1 MSIFFTV
8 NQTATKLNRPKAMYK
23 EIYLVDDEDLVNTVN
38 AIHFR
43 RMGMEDRVKSF
54 TNPELALDDLRYRD
68 DPKVKTLILLD
79 INMPEMSGF
88 EFLEF
93 MMLEDFPQSNEVL
106 LVTSSE
112 SDSDKEEAKK
122 YEKYVKEFITKPLRI
137 EHLEDYLQSANK

>member
-1 MSIFFTV
+1 
-8 NQTATKLNRPKAMYK
+8 MYK

-38 AIHFR
+38 TIHFR

-54 TNPELALDDLRYRD
+54 TNPELALDELRFRD
-68 DPKVKTLILLD
+68 NPNVKTLILLD

-93 MMLEDFPQSNEVL
+93 MMLEEFPETNEVL

-112 SDSDKEEAKK
+112 SDEDKEEAKK
-122 YEKYVKEFITKPLRI
+122 YEKYVKEFITKPLQI
-137 EHLEDYLQSANK
+137 SHLEDYLQGSYK

>member
-1 MSIFFTV
+1 
-8 NQTATKLNRPKAMYK
+8 MYK

-43 RMGMEDRVKSF
+43 RMGLEERVKSF
-54 TNPELALDDLRYRD
+54 TNPELALDDLRYQD
-68 DPKVKTLILLD
+68 NPNVKTLILLD

-93 MMLEDFPQSNEVL
+93 MMLEDFPESNEVL

-112 SDSDKEEAKK
+112 SDADREEANK
-122 YEKYVKEFITKPLRI
+122 YGKYVKEFITKPLRI

>member
-1 MSIFFTV
+1 
-8 NQTATKLNRPKAMYK
+8 MYK

-54 TNPELALDDLRYRD
+54 TNPELALDDLRFRD
-68 DPKVKTLILLD
+68 NPNVKTLILLD

-93 MMLEDFPQSNEVL
+93 MMLEDFPTTNEVL

-112 SDSDKEEAKK
+112 SDADKEEAKK
-122 YEKYVKEFITKPLRI
+122 YEKYVKEFITKPLQI
-137 EHLEDYLQSANK
+137 VHLEDYLQGS

>member
-1 MSIFFTV
+1 
-8 NQTATKLNRPKAMYK
+8 MYK

-43 RMGMEDRVKSF
+43 RMGLEERVKSF
-54 TNPELALDDLRYRD
+54 TNPELALDDLRFRD
-68 DPKVKTLILLD
+68 NPNTKTLILLD

-93 MMLEDFPQSNEVL
+93 MMLEDFPETNEVL

-112 SDSDKEEAKK
+112 SDADKEEAKK
-122 YEKYVKEFITKPLRI
+122 YEKYVKEFITKPLQI
-137 EHLEDYLQSANK
+137 GHLEDYLQGSFK

>member
-1 MSIFFTV
+1 
-8 NQTATKLNRPKAMYK
+8 MYK

-43 RMGMEDRVKSF
+43 RMGMEDKLKSF
-54 TNPELALDDLRYRD
+54 TNPELALDDLRFRD
-68 DPKVKTLILLD
+68 DPNVKTLILLD

-93 MMLEDFPQSNEVL
+93 MMLEDFPETNEVL

-112 SDSDKEEAKK
+112 SDEDRVEAKK
-122 YEKYVKEFITKPLRI
+122 YDKYVKEFITKPLQI
-137 EHLEDYLQSANK
+137 EHLEDYLQGSYS

>member
-1 MSIFFTV
+1 
-8 NQTATKLNRPKAMYK
+8 MYK

-54 TNPELALDDLRYRD
+54 TNPELALDDLRFRD

-93 MMLEDFPQSNEVL
+93 MMLEDFPESNEVL

-112 SDSDKEEAKK
+112 SDADKTEAEK
-122 YEKYVKEFITKPLRI
+122 YEKYVKEFITKPLKI

>member
-1 MSIFFTV
+1 
-8 NQTATKLNRPKAMYK
+8 MYK

-54 TNPELALDDLRYRD
+54 INPELALDNLRFRD

-93 MMLEDFPQSNEVL
+93 MMLEDFPESNEVL

-112 SDSDKEEAKK
+112 SDADKEEAEK
-122 YEKYVKEFITKPLRI
+122 YEKYVKEFITKPLKI
-137 EHLEDYLQSANK
+137 GHLEDYLQSANK

>member
-1 MSIFFTV
+1 
-8 NQTATKLNRPKAMYK
+8 MYK

-43 RMGMEDRVKSF
+43 KLGLEDRIKSF
-54 TNPELALDDLRYRD
+54 TNPELALDDLRFRD
-68 DPKVKTLILLD
+68 DPNTKTLILLD

-93 MMLEDFPQSNEVL
+93 MALESFPETNEVL

-112 SDSDKEEAKK
+112 SEADREEAEK
-122 YEKYVKEFITKPLRI
+122 YKKYVKEFISKPLRI
-137 EHLEDYLQSANK
+137 EHLEDYLQGSYKAK

>member
-1 MSIFFTV
+1 
-8 NQTATKLNRPKAMYK
+8 MYK

-43 RMGMEDRVKSF
+43 RMGLEERVKSF
-54 TNPELALDDLRYRD
+54 TNPELALDDLRFRD
-68 DPKVKTLILLD
+68 NPNTKTLILLD

-93 MMLEDFPQSNEVL
+93 MMLEDFPETNEVL

-112 SDSDKEEAKK
+112 SDADKEEAKK
-122 YEKYVKEFITKPLRI
+122 YDKYVKEFITKPLQI
-137 EHLEDYLQSANK
+137 EHLEDYLQGSYK

>member
-1 MSIFFTV
+1 
-8 NQTATKLNRPKAMYK
+8 MYK

-43 RMGMEDRVKSF
+43 RMGMEDKLKSF
-54 TNPELALDDLRYRD
+54 TNPELALDDLRFRD
-68 DPKVKTLILLD
+68 DPNVKTLILLD

-93 MMLEDFPQSNEVL
+93 MMLEDFPETNKVL

-112 SDSDKEEAKK
+112 SDEDREEAKK
-122 YEKYVKEFITKPLRI
+122 YDKYVKEFITKPLQI
-137 EHLEDYLQSANK
+137 EHLEEFLQGSYS